1 MRNRFGVVV
10 GVLAILLGSPR
21 FFCCSRLVGAAAPSF
36 GSSVGGVASRGFVLV
51 GCLRLARVL
60 FALVG
65 LLCWI
70 LLLFPL
76 LRLLCFLVSSVRGSF
91 LRLLVWVLPWFPPRL
106 SCLLVVA
113 LSRPLGGTLSGPL
126 SGLLSPV
133 GLVSF
138 AFVRQLGVLALPV
151 LLPLLLRFVP
161 PLPPGVRCL
170 WWVLLAGRVLCVAD
184 TSAVSGLV
192 FGLGSP
198 SALPS
203 GGAGSFQ
210 SGLCSGSFVKGP
222 PFLHTSLPPVVCRI
236 AVGAVVA
243 VDSPIPRKGVVRGD
257 VLGFMSLSSLGM
269 CRSLIGSPT
278 EGLQALTNPSLP
290 YGPQR

>member
-36 GSSVGGVASRGFVLV
+36 GSSVGGVASRGFVPV

-76 LRLLCFLVSSVRGSF
+76 LRLLFPRLFVRGSF

-113 LSRPLGGTLSGPL
+113 LSRPLGGTLGVPL

-170 WWVLLAGRVLCVAD
+170 WWVLLAGRVLCVAG

-192 FGLGSP
+192 VGFGSP

-210 SGLCSGSFVKGP
+210 SGLCSGFFVKGP
-222 PFLHTSLPPVVCRI
+222 PFLHTSLPLVVCRI
-236 AVGAVVA
+236 AVGACFNW
-243 VDSPIPRKGVVRGD
+243 P
-257 VLGFMSLSSLGM
+257 L
-269 CRSLIGSPT
+269 CRECCYVFFYCVSRCLDGSV
-278 EGLQALTNPSLP
+278 
-290 YGPQR
+290 